1 MITLLSHLFIKN
13 HDDVTNPAVRRAYGQ
28 LCGIVGIALNLVLFV
43 GKFFAGTVSGSVAI
57 TADAFNN
64 LSDAGSSVVTLLGF
78 RLAGKKPDPEHPFGH
93 GRMEYVSGLIV
104 AGLILL
110 MGAELAK
117 SSFEK
122 VLHPEAVDFSALTA
136 VILAVSVC
144 VKLYMCLYNRR
155 ISLKI
160 DSVAMAATAADSFS
174 DSISTTAVL
183 AAMLVG
189 RFTGLMIDGWVGLVV
204 ACMILWSGVQAA
216 RDTISPLLGQPPK
229 KEFVEEIER
238 LVMAH
243 EGICGVHDLVVHD
256 YGPGRRMISLHA
268 EVPASG
274 DILEMH
280 DLVDNIEQELSK
292 TLGCQA
298 VIHMDPI
305 LTDDAQTNELRARV
319 AALVHGID
327 EQATIVKTRWNV
339 SVCSNEPTNTVIS
352 ATNPLSPG
360 SPSDASPAITKQTLK
375 NGITFIRPPISR
387 TSRVWV
393 RPYII
398 PINAKNKAVI
408 SPCDSI
414 CNTAPVIAVW
424 FSIRIANST
433 SPQWLT
439 EE

>member
-13 HDDVTNPAVRRAYGQ
+13 RDDVTNPAVRRAYGQ

-136 VILAVSVC
+136 VILVVSVC

-155 ISLKI
+155 ISRKI

-174 DSISTTAVL
+174 DSIATTAVL

-204 ACMILWSGVQAA
+204 ACLILWSGVQAA

-327 EQATIVKTRWNV
+327 EQATIHDFRIVTG
-339 SVCSNEPTNTVIS
+339 PTH
-352 ATNPLSPG
+352 TNLIFDAVRPFDGKMTNQEMAARIREAVRALPG
-360 SPSDASPAITKQTLK
+360 SYYAIVKVE
-375 NGITFIRPPISR
+375 N
-387 TSRVWV
+387 
-393 RPYII
+393 PY
-398 PINAKNKAVI
+398 
-408 SPCDSI
+408 
-414 CNTAPVIAVW
+414 T
-424 FSIRIANST
+424 
-433 SPQWLT
+433 
-439 EE
+439 